1 MAPRIVKDFTFSSKD
16 GYSGSAGQ
24 THVTGYKRGGSPKK
38 VKAAKV
44 PKVKPPKVAA
54 PRKARSAQ
62 GPALLPPPMPPPA
75 PSLGPLAAA
84 AEGMGG
90 MPPAMGAP
98 VEPSL
103 MNARNGGRSRKR

>member
-24 THVTGYKRGGSPKK
+24 THVTGYKRGGAPKIKAKAPKAKASK
-38 VKAAKV
+38 VS
-44 PKVKPPKVAA
+44 A
-54 PRKARSAQ
+54 PRRPRSAQ
-62 GPALLPPPMPPPA
+62 GPALPPPMPPPA

-84 AEGMGG
+84 AEGMGGG

>member
-1 MAPRIVKDFTFSSKD
+1 MALRIVKDFTFSSKD

-24 THVTGYKRGGSPKK
+24 THVAGYKRGGSPKK
-38 VKAAKV
+38 AKA
-44 PKVKPPKVAA
+44 PKVKPSKVAA

-62 GPALLPPPMPPPA
+62 GPALPPPMPPPA
-75 PSLGPLAAA
+75 PSLGPLASA
-84 AEGMGG
+84 AEGLGGGLPPMG
-90 MPPAMGAP
+90 GAP